1 MACKILNT
9 KEAALFLKQNDRFLI
24 LTHALPDGD
33 TLGSAFALE
42 STLKNLGKK
51 ARVLCPDEIP
61 SKFLYLTTDNDLDF
75 EPEIIV
81 AVDVADK
88 KLLGKCC
95 DLYGDK
101 IDLCID
107 HHHSNKGFAKRLYL
121 EGDSASACEC
131 IYNVI
136 EELGTEITPHIAD
149 CLYTGI
155 ATDTGCFKFSNTSP
169 RTHRYA
175 ATLIEKGANFGEINR
190 VMFEVKSRS
199 QIAVEKQIFDS
210 IEFHS
215 DGKIAV
221 VVITN
226 DMLNAAGTT
235 LAELD
240 GITAL
245 ARSIDGVL
253 IGITVK
259 EIPSGKVRASVRTF
273 EPYSASEICA
283 VFGGGGHER
292 AAGCEFSYDIAQAK
306 QMLIKTAKEV
316 MARD

>member
-1 MACKILNT
+1 MVCEMFNAKQT
-9 KEAALFLKQNDRFLI
+9 ALFLKQNDCFLI

-42 STLKNLGKK
+42 SALRNSGKK
-51 ARVLCPDEIP
+51 AKVLCPDEIP
-61 SKFLYLTTDNDLDF
+61 SKFLFLKTDNDLDF
-75 EPEIIV
+75 EPKTIV
-81 AVDVADK
+81 AVDVADQ
-88 KLLGKCC
+88 KLLGSFSEI
-95 DLYGDK
+95 YGDK

-121 EGDSASACEC
+121 EGYSAAACEC

-136 EELGTEITPHIAD
+136 AELGTEITPHIAD

-155 ATDTGCFKFSNTSP
+155 ATDTGCFKFSNTTP

-175 ATLIEKGANFGEINR
+175 ALLIEKGADHSEINR
-190 VMFEVKSRS
+190 VMFEVKSRAK
-199 QIAVEKQIFDS
+199 IAVEKQILDN
-210 IEFHS
+210 IEFAN

-226 DMLNAAGTT
+226 DMLTAAGTA

-240 GITAL
+240 GITSI
-245 ARSIDGVL
+245 ARSIEGVL

-259 EIPSGKVRASVRTF
+259 EMPSGKVRASVRTF
-273 EPYSASEICA
+273 EPYNAGEICA

-292 AAGCEFSYDIAQAK
+292 AAGCEFSCGTQEAK
-306 QMLIKTAKEV
+306 QLLLKTAKEV
-316 MARD
+316 MACD